1 MLTYSDEPIIRRA
14 LLKRLEL
21 FPGGKILDIKVV
33 AHKDWI
39 AVGVEWMLH
48 DKIHG
53 TSTFHLPSH
62 FELSQVHN
70 EADEIYEQ
78 FKEAKAKM
86 LFTGSMIPDLG
97 AISERHTAKGNGLRG
112 NWRKHGERTH

>member
-1 MLTYSDEPIIRRA
+1 MLTVSDDPIIKRA
-14 LLKRLEL
+14 LTRRLEL
-21 FPGGKILDIKVV
+21 FPGLAILELTIKD
-33 AHKDWI
+33 HKEWI

-53 TSTFHLPSH
+53 TSAFHLPPQ
-62 FELSQVHN
+62 FELGQLHN

-78 FKEAKAKM
+78 VKEAKRKM

-97 AISERHTAKGNGLRG
+97 AISERHEARGNGLRG